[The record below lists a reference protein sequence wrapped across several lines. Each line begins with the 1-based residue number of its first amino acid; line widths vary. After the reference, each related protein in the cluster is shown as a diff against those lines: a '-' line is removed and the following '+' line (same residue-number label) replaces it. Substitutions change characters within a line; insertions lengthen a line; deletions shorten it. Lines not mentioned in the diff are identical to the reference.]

1 MKKILYTLFMVSILS
16 VACTQEV
23 LVSRDHDLN
32 AEVGDM
38 HTKSEMKALYC
49 NLNEA
54 QTLNLQKLSEYLTEQ
69 SADVAMFV
77 APASVGG
84 ENFKTWLKAY
94 ATEVGELTLVD
105 VLNYDG
111 RLLMAA
117 LVKEQ
122 WPVQTYNVAQGQ
134 ALKNA
139 VLHFETNNIHF
150 VVTELDPARNAIP
163 SNWESQVNTMTT
175 NKKTVPLEYDPDNL
189 AIRKAEL
196 ANIIKQTI
204 DSKANMKETHWMWA
218 INMNADSPLD
228 LTKYDFEYLR
238 EECYDP
244 ADTDDFDWAEFLSKE
259 TKFFSIEE
267 LLDKD
272 DAYFGLNALMLS
284 RNMVDCNAVHHSI
297 YTPSSI
303 GEGKG
308 SRNNF
313 LYASDECWNM
323 FQTFDFDTEK
333 AAELGVTHY
342 PIIVTLKSE
351 E

>member
-84 ENFKTWLKAY
+84 EDFKTWLKAY
-94 ATEVGELTLVD
+94 ATEVGGLTLVD

-111 RLLMAA
+111 RHLMAA

-122 WPVQTYNVAQGQ
+122 WPVQTYNIAQGQ
-134 ALKNA
+134 ILKNA

-163 SNWESQVNTMTT
+163 SDWESQVNTMTT

-259 TKFFSIEE
+259 TKYFSIEE